1 MKRLLS
7 FMLTLALCLPM
18 IACGLGNT
26 PADNGGAGN
35 GNSTNHT
42 DTQTPETPEVP
53 APPYTFV
60 TETTAD
66 KYSND
71 EGKLIASY
79 SYSIIR
85 MKLAEGADEAV
96 QTMAETFNA
105 EMDALLGRCLESG
118 EELGDWAIYD
128 PNIGDGNHYTDE
140 VDVSWEQ
147 VGDFLSISY
156 NGYYW
161 AGGAHGM
168 PNCYS
173 YLFDL
178 ERGVYIDPIEIADDP
193 ELFRYTVTDLLLDE
207 LDSNPDYAGG
217 FFEDYAATT
226 SKWNEFCVLL
236 GETDMTVV
244 FAPYVLGPYAMGAVE
259 VSIGYDEIRT
269 VLGEG
274 GVERLGI

>member
-18 IACGLGNT
+18 IAC
-26 PADNGGAGN
+26 AAGN
-35 GNSTNHT
+35 APAGNQTGNDANTGSNA
-42 DTQTPETPEVP
+42 DVQTPEPPEVP
-53 APPYTFV
+53 DPPYSFV

-66 KYSND
+66 KYSDD
-71 EGKLIASY
+71 EGNLIASY

-85 MKLAEGADEAV
+85 MKLAEGADEEA
-96 QTMAETFNA
+96 QAMAKTFNE
-105 EMDALLGRCLESG
+105 EMDALLSRCLESG

-128 PNIGDGNHYTDE
+128 PNVGEGNYYTDE
-140 VDVSWEQ
+140 VEVGWEQ
-147 VGDFLSISY
+147 VGDYLSIGY

-161 AGGAHGM
+161 SGGAHPFG
-168 PNCYS
+168 NCYS

-178 ERGVYIDPIEIADDP
+178 ERGVYIDPVEVADDP
-193 ELFRYTVTDLLLDE
+193 ELFRSTVTDLLLDE
-207 LDSNPDYAGG
+207 MDSNPDYAGG

-226 SKWNEFCVLL
+226 AQWNQYCVLL
-236 GETDMTVV
+236 GEAEMTVI
-244 FAPYVLGPYAMGAVE
+244 FAPYVLGPYAMGEVE
-259 VSIGYDEIRT
+259 ISIPYDEIRD